1 MRFAVQV
8 EITPRDGISDPEGQ
22 TIERALPVL
31 GFEGVSRVRTGK
43 LITFELEADD
53 TKAAT
58 TVVDDMCSRFLSN
71 PVIEDVSARISD
83 VAVVG

>member
-8 EITPRDGISDPEGQ
+8 EITPREGISDPEGQ

-31 GFEGVSRVRTGK
+31 GFEGVSNVRTGK
-43 LITFELEADD
+43 LVTFEVEADD
-53 TKAAT
+53 VESARTI
-58 TVVDDMCSRFLSN
+58 VDDMCQRFLSN
-71 PVIEDVSARISD
+71 PVIEDASASISD